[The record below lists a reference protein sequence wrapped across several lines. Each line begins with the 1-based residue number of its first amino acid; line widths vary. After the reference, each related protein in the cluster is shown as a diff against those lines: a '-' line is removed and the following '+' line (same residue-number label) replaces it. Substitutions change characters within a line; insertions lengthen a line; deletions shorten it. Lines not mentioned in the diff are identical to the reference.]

1 MEEKI
6 ATTDSKKS
14 IFARI
19 KCWFTKEETSCGGG
33 AEKPPGDASAES
45 KDPKICS
52 NGEMRL

>member
-6 ATTDSKKS
+6 VTTDSKKS

-19 KCWFTKEETSCGGG
+19 KCWFTEKETTCGGA
-33 AEKPPGDASAES
+33 AEKPSGDAPVES

-52 NGEMRL
+52 DGEMRL